1 MRKLAIAACF
11 LAAPALADMQMARD
25 AFQRGQFGETVAR
38 LTPAAQSGNAEAEF
52 LLGRIY
58 ALGLGHPEDA
68 WRAVEFLKRAAGKG
82 HPAAQLHLSKA
93 YASGAGLAAPD
104 PLRAALW
111 AELAVLANAEGA
123 AAHLA
128 EQRRRLSEQD
138 KSRLAPLLSDYRT
151 HLFPFSPK

>member
-11 LAAPALADMQMARD
+11 LAAPALAEMQMARD
-25 AFQRGQFGETVAR
+25 AFQRGQFTRTVAL

-58 ALGLGHPEDA
+58 MLGLGHPVDTL
-68 WRAVEFLKRAAGKG
+68 RGVEFLKRAAGRG
-82 HPAAQLHLSKA
+82 HPAAQLHLSKS
-93 YASGAGLAAPD
+93 YASGSGLAASD

-111 AELAVLANAEGA
+111 AELAAQAKAEGA

-128 EQRRRLSEQD
+128 QQRRNLSEQD
-138 KSRLAPLLSDYRT
+138 KSRLVPLLSDYRR
-151 HLFPFSPK
+151 HLFPFSPE